1 MLHRNVKCYSI
12 RYKSSSLVLVPNKPL
27 YSILKILMV
36 ITLQILVDESSDAHQ
51 IRQPDL
57 CICYVNKKGRVAERF
72 LGIVLVQD
80 TTYLTLT
87 TITGDTLY

>member
-1 MLHRNVKCYSI
+1 
-12 RYKSSSLVLVPNKPL
+12 
-27 YSILKILMV
+27 MV

-51 IRQPDL
+51 IQQPDL

-87 TITGDTLY
+87 TIIGFTFTDHSFRFSCFVGKGAIELAT